1 MIGVAGIEPA
11 TDVVEHHEKMRSDE
25 HFALYLFVDIVAGVG
40 TSLTQYTYT
49 TFGSETRE
57 ALGLDAVLA
66 LQ

>member
-25 HFALYLFVDIVAGVG
+25 HFALYLFVDIVAVVG

-49 TFGSETRE
+49 TVGPETR
-57 ALGLDAVLA
+57 AKRLG
-66 LQ
+66 